1 MTLYMEGSG
10 WKIKIDERSQSGGEE
25 KDTTRRVYRLVLS
38 LTCLRGEME
47 SGYSSIQVIL
57 YNINVSKLWKIP
69 KGFGKIINKF

>member
-25 KDTTRRVYRLVLS
+25 KDKTRRVYRLFLS
-38 LTCLRGEME
+38 LTCLRGEIE
-47 SGYSSIQVIL
+47 IGYSSIQVIL

>member
-25 KDTTRRVYRLVLS
+25 KDKTRRVYRLVLS

-47 SGYSSIQVIL
+47 SDYSSIQVIL